1 MKKRLTAGELKK
13 ALEGVDD
20 NIEVELSSDSGVDQ
34 CGDGEVIVENAYYQ
48 KIHWGPTDNLN
59 TFERFCIY
67 CNTFYEE
74 EEDYEDT

>member
-1 MKKRLTAGELKK
+1 MKKRLTVGELKK

-34 CGDGEVIVENAYYQ
+34 CGDGEVIVEKAYYQ
-48 KIHWGPTDNLN
+48 KVHWGPTDNLN
-59 TFERFCIY
+59 VFERFYIY

>member
-1 MKKRLTAGELKK
+1 MKKRLTVGELKK

-34 CGDGEVIVENAYYQ
+34 CGDGDVIVENAYYQ
-48 KIHWGPTDNLN
+48 KIYWGPTDNRN
-59 TFERFCIY
+59 VFERFCIY
-67 CNTFYEE
+67 CNTFCEE